1 MIRYTYRRGG
11 RGFFVEAD
19 TDMLRTDDKVL
30 EREVGALIDVGVVIP
45 YGLLGPELPA
55 SLASD
60 RQAGW
65 TLAYAFQNVGASEI
79 DGPPLEGG
87 LEPPMS
93 GV

>member
-1 MIRYTYRRGG
+1 MIRFIYRRDG
-11 RGFFVEAD
+11 RQWFVEAD
-19 TDMLRTDDKVL
+19 VNMLRTDDKAL
-30 EREVGALIDVGVVIP
+30 ELEVGGLVKFGVEIP

-60 RQAGW
+60 REAGW
-65 TLAYAFQNVGASEI
+65 TLAYAFGNLGVSDI

-87 LEPPMS
+87 FEPPMT